1 MRFFTPEIDEI
12 SETIKRRIM
21 NLTADLDH
29 LGESL
34 LEVADIKGKKVETG
48 LHTKTWTKSE

>member
-48 LHTKTWTKSE
+48 LHTKT